1 MVSVFPTHSN
11 RRLEPLYGENRQ
23 QPRANNRFS
32 PDYQRP
38 TYPAR
43 ILLLIGYNSFLGDPM
58 VIRNLLTMLAG
69 CVLLVLAFIGFLV
82 PILPGFLFFILAL
95 FCFAAV
101 SPRLQRRLERNPTLH
116 AWQTT
121 WRRGSG
127 LPLGHRI
134 RLMFWMAAESAV
146 RAMR

>member
-1 MVSVFPTHSN
+1 M
-11 RRLEPLYGENRQ
+11 
-23 QPRANNRFS
+23 
-32 PDYQRP
+32 
-38 TYPAR
+38 
-43 ILLLIGYNSFLGDPM
+43 I
-58 VIRNLLTMLAG
+58 IRNLLLTLAG
-69 CVLLVLAFIGFLV
+69 CALLVLALVGFLV
-82 PILPGFLFFILAL
+82 PILPGFAFFILAM
-95 FCFAAV
+95 FCFAAAF
-101 SPRLQRRLERNPTLH
+101 PPLQRRLDRNPTWH